1 MHRSMLL
8 DLGVEEVSQPILLD
22 FESQNITS
30 EAESEQ
36 LKSAKVT
43 IFMENELFLNTFRVN
58 PSW

>member
-1 MHRSMLL
+1 MLL